1 MRLALIAVL
10 LLTLGTGGCT
20 THATASS
27 SASAQVTLP
36 AGARP
41 DLDKH
46 WVKPDGS
53 YDWPPNEGF
62 AATPAPMILPAG
74 MLLDRFGSDGGNF
87 LSPKGAPFSKRALP
101 TVCEQLTYKVYRV
114 ALPLLAWTGAA
125 AKWFDEPGGAT
136 QFETDAPVYLLI
148 ADHVL
153 EPLPV
158 TGDKPCKG

>member
-1 MRLALIAVL
+1 MRLGLTVVL
-10 LLTLGTGGCT
+10 LLALGLGGCA
-20 THATASS
+20 THATTP
-27 SASAQVTLP
+27 SATSAQVSLP

-46 WVKPDGS
+46 WVKPDGN
-53 YDWPPNEGF
+53 YDWQPNEGF

-101 TVCEQLTYKVYRV
+101 TVCAQLTYKVYRV
-114 ALPLLAWTGAA
+114 AAPLLVWTGTA

-153 EPLPV
+153 EPVPYA
-158 TGDKPCKG
+158 GEKPCKG